1 MLDSNKVI
9 ELWQFFKEYL
19 DQKQIEV
26 IAEKYV
32 DLLADYGV
40 PDEELQDAIGH
51 DDTLDEAINYYLD
64 VDNEDKHDDELEDY

>member
-51 DDTLDEAINYYLD
+51 DDILDDAINYYLD
-64 VDNEDKHDDELEDY
+64 VDNEYKHDDELEDY

>member
-26 IAEKYV
+26 IAEK
-32 DLLADYGV
+32 
-40 PDEELQDAIGH
+40 
-51 DDTLDEAINYYLD
+51 
-64 VDNEDKHDDELEDY
+64 